1 MLNRTDFYYFSPTG
15 GTKKTGEILCQ
26 GLSEE
31 IHPVD
36 LGKRD
41 QVAEIP
47 ESELVVVAVPV
58 FGGRIPALAADKLKS
73 LEGKGKKAVT
83 LAVYGTRAYEDAL
96 LELNDIMM
104 ERGFQILASAA
115 CIAQHSIVPAVGKG
129 RPDEQDRE
137 EILKFAAKVLEKLE
151 KGADCPVSVPGNH
164 LYKARMNM
172 PVTPVCSLLVSS
184 AEPLSRSVLRVR
196 SA

>member
-1 MLNRTDFYYFSPTG
+1 M
-15 GTKKTGEILCQ
+15 
-26 GLSEE
+26 
-31 IHPVD
+31 
-36 LGKRD
+36 
-41 QVAEIP
+41 
-47 ESELVVVAVPV
+47 
-58 FGGRIPALAADKLKS
+58 
-73 LEGKGKKAVT
+73 
-83 LAVYGTRAYEDAL
+83 AVYGTRAYEDAL

-151 KGADCPVSVPGNH
+151 KGADCSVCVPGNH

-172 PVTPVCSLLVSS
+172 PVTPVCSPACIQCRTFESVCPSGAVCLENGAIVTGANHCMLCMACVAACTQHARILPPPLQEQMNQKLGALSS
-184 AEPLSRSVLRVR
+184 VRREQEYFLS
-196 SA
+196 